1 MTNIKFPEELKD
13 LPVCKA
19 IQAGKINLD
28 SDFILVAHTG
38 SCKTLGIPPV
48 IALRGRKVVL
58 RQPTR
63 QTCKSVYLAL
73 QKFWGDQL
81 KIGMHT
87 SEEDHGSLEECNIM
101 VVTDGVLKNWL
112 KEPKYELAV
121 VLDEL
126 HSMLPVTEV
135 ELGIAKTFKKGGV
148 NFQIIALSAT
158 IRPSNVVRYFEDL
171 NPHPVSEDEIERLCN
186 ILEREGEKI
195 NTTPQKQFLK
205 MYYSEG
211 VAHPI
216 ENRVERYL
224 MDVSNKQPGSIFT
237 FCARLLEEK
246 KRGLVFLC
254 TRNEIQDLCA
264 DVRSHY
270 PSLPSEFAH
279 ADVPIESIIKFVKE
293 NEPCVVFATVALAT
307 SITLPFD
314 EVLIVDKGIDSIWE
328 NGIEKQVTNIPIEN
342 NGVLQR
348 RGRVG
353 RVKPGVATLTSA
365 FRDSWDNIKPEAI
378 VPPLSKVSPDHV
390 VMVCAQYGVD
400 ARGIDI
406 LSELDVNDIR
416 HSVARLKWLN
426 LIYEDEEDKNTLK
439 LTVLGKRVNALP
451 LEIDI
456 GVMVAQCPNEL
467 LPAVITIASFDKGMF
482 NLFKGKVQMIDGTTA
497 KGFDLFDRGLVH
509 PKSTL
514 LTKVNIL
521 REAYKAQSMDNADE
535 TLRGWADSNGM
546 WAEKLKKVMFKFYQ
560 ITTRGLS
567 KNESTMRD
575 KLKAFDT
582 NEMGDAVIA
591 YLRSLKVFEE
601 QEFTYNTGRKVS
613 GFTSQYKGYWCILD
627 GMDEE
632 LLKLKE
638 IAGGEL
644 TCLGSAKL
652 IKAKSGNTIAIWNDT
667 TLIDSSKRPCPDC
680 RGRGSIR
687 QQMDDG
693 DHYHEEY
700 EDCDTCKGTGY
711 IRG

>member
-1 MTNIKFPEELKD
+1 ML
-13 LPVCKA
+13 
-19 IQAGKINLD
+19 
-28 SDFILVAHTG
+28 
-38 SCKTLGIPPV
+38 IPPV

-121 VLDEL
+121 IEDEI
-126 HSMLPVTEV
+126 HSCMPVTEV
-135 ELGIAKTFKKGGV
+135 ELGIAKTYKKGGT

-171 NPHPVSEDEIERLCN
+171 NPHPVPDDEIERLCN
-186 ILEREGEKI
+186 ILERDGEKI

-216 ENRVERYL
+216 EDRIEKYQ
-224 MDVSNKQPGSIFT
+224 MDISKAQPGSIFT
-237 FCARLLEEK
+237 FCKRLIDEK

-264 DVRSHY
+264 DVRKQY
-270 PSLPSEFAH
+270 PELPSEFAH
-279 ADVPIESIIKFVKE
+279 ADVPIEDIIRFVKD

-314 EVLIVDKGIDSIWE
+314 EVLIVDKGIDSVWE

-353 RVKPGVATLTSA
+353 RVKPGICTLTSA
-365 FRDSWDNIKPEAI
+365 YRAGWDNIKPEAI
-378 VPPLSKVSPDHV
+378 IPPLSKVSPDHV
-390 VMVCAQYGVD
+390 VMVCAQYEVD

-406 LSELDVNDIR
+406 LSELPVNDIR
-416 HSVARLKWLN
+416 SSVAHLKWLN
-426 LIYEDEEDKNTLK
+426 LVYEDEEDETLK

-451 LEIDI
+451 LEINI
-456 GVMVAQCPNEL
+456 AVMVAQCPDEL
-467 LPAVITIASFDKGMF
+467 LPAVIAMASFDQGMF
-482 NLFKGKVQMIDGTTA
+482 NLFKGKVHMIDGTEA
-497 KGFDLFDRGLVH
+497 RGFDLFDRALVH
-509 PKSTL
+509 PKSIL

-521 REAYKAQSMDNADE
+521 REAYKAQSIDNEEE

-546 WAEKLKKVMFKFYQ
+546 WSEKLKKVMFKFYQ
-560 ITTRGLS
+560 ITNRGLS
-567 KNESTMRD
+567 KNEKTMKD
-575 KLKAFDT
+575 KLKLFDT
-582 NEMGDAVIA
+582 NAMGEELIT
-591 YLRSLKVFEE
+591 YLQTLKVFEE
-601 QEFTYNTGRKVS
+601 MTFAYNERGTEG
-613 GFTSQYKGYWCILD
+613 YKGEYRGYFCILD
-627 GMDEE
+627 GMDSN
-632 LLKLKE
+632 LLKLQE
-638 IAGGEL
+638 NGVDSV

-652 IKAKSGNTIAIWNDT
+652 IKSKKGNTVAIWGDT
-667 TLIDSSKRPCPDC
+667 TLIEKQKCEKC
-680 RGRGSIR
+680 NGQGSVMTRYI
-687 QQMDDG
+687 DG
-693 DHYHEEY
+693 DHYHY
-700 EDCDTCKGTGY
+700 DDIPCKACGGTGFV
-711 IRG
+711 